1 MVTSDDQ
8 ETTSEVHTFNMD
20 AVVGK
25 AWMET
30 ATVPIGLRACALCPP
45 LAIMYQLL
53 LPVDHFSLPLSHSTT
68 ISLLVS
74 SLYNQ
79 NTTTPSI
86 MSTTHLA
93 GEPREQDDEQG
104 NVAASSA
111 SPKQHQNAT
120 EDAVGDGG
128 ALLPR
133 DPTIDHTGKSSKSTA
148 TIPTKRKAS
157 EQVDSWSDKD
167 DWPDD
172 DEEDEQE
179 GQATQALQAL
189 HISHGKHTLAKAN
202 GLLLTAQRR
211 MTLTKV
217 RQCLTHLDRLGY

>member
-1 MVTSDDQ
+1 
-8 ETTSEVHTFNMD
+8 
-20 AVVGK
+20 
-25 AWMET
+25 
-30 ATVPIGLRACALCPP
+30 
-45 LAIMYQLL
+45 
-53 LPVDHFSLPLSHSTT
+53 
-68 ISLLVS
+68 
-74 SLYNQ
+74 
-79 NTTTPSI
+79 

-157 EQVDSWSDKD
+157 EQVDSRSDKD

-189 HISHGKHTLAKAN
+189 HISHEEDDSDEGTAMSHASRSTRVLTAAD
-202 GLLLTAQRR
+202 GIDPLLLAMEGHAEAYARLELAGDILVSYGSPARAPFAVQKVSQTEAADAYLVFIDRR
-211 MTLTKV
+211 DTMRAAK
-217 RQCLTHLDRLGY
+217 